1 MSKVAIAD
9 DSAPVEL
16 EGGQVIINKQASKK
30 HWRELSKINQSA
42 GGGLPLHEPQFKKGG
57 IVSNDCIDFI
67 RNSKAIINNGY
78 YLNLSE
84 LSSIRDAYGQV
95 PTNLKQTLITYN
107 SGGQKNLKVTNTINA
122 IELRKK
128 LQSLLGIDSS
138 QAYIV
143 LNYYIDNARR
153 FDTLDILDEIK
164 HTQIAIIDRD
174 KIVCSNMKYKN
185 NNKISR
191 SQKQY
196 NKDVDAYKYFIVDL
210 KNKKAISGWEY
221 KQDAVDALS
230 DYDGDTNFKVVAQVT
245 LNKMGI
251 ENPKERFKKMSNG
264 GNAGFDLPFGVEV
277 NFETEG
283 DYELEID
290 DFEDKLMILYQYI
303 DFKDVYGES
312 DSYNTNLK
320 FYGEYELLAIIKGS
334 YNEKRD
340 SYDCLLII
348 DGESSNINFH
358 PYNTLGGLD
367 IGEFENQIKTSVQKL
382 SNYSAVVS
390 IEGYEVDGENY
401 ISEETAKVGIKNLK
415 EKTEFNLV
423 KGKRFGQ
430 GKRVEQDKVIEKF
443 ARGGSV
449 VDLEKE
455 IDALYSKSNFI
466 NTDFNWKLKLL
477 EMLQDQSIEA
487 YNIYQK
493 LTKKQKDDVLQE
505 LFEVDNDMGSDGD
518 GDIET
523 SKENLQILLEDAK
536 NGKKYDKGGYRDNDG
551 EVLKWRIDENGFK
564 PSYIID
570 KEKEP
575 DYFEK
580 YGEDKKSAW
589 GVIYGYNII
598 DDKLGKYSVTWFLT
612 DKQQLINRFPE
623 LIEYANNITGEE
635 TIGDLLAVSD
645 TQVIFVNKLKDAKTI
660 ANDIFSKKLYALN
673 EEDIIKKYSKVKLER
688 LERYAKGGAI
698 TTADL
703 NRMIEQYN
711 SEGRSFELRG
721 AYGNYELWS
730 KGNRLEVG
738 SRKDIYNALVKY
750 RFNDKYEQGGST
762 DCECYHYEIGGL

>member
-30 HWRELSKINQSA
+30 HWRDLSKINQSA

-174 KIVCSNMKYKN
+174 KIVCNNMKHKN

-320 FYGEYELLAIIKGS
+320 FYGEYELLASIKGS

-430 GKRVEQDKVIEKF
+430 GKRVEQDKVIEK
-443 ARGGSV
+443 
-449 VDLEKE
+449 
-455 IDALYSKSNFI
+455 
-466 NTDFNWKLKLL
+466 
-477 EMLQDQSIEA
+477 
-487 YNIYQK
+487 
-493 LTKKQKDDVLQE
+493 
-505 LFEVDNDMGSDGD
+505 
-518 GDIET
+518 
-523 SKENLQILLEDAK
+523 
-536 NGKKYDKGGYRDNDG
+536 
-551 EVLKWRIDENGFK
+551 
-564 PSYIID
+564 
-570 KEKEP
+570 
-575 DYFEK
+575 
-580 YGEDKKSAW
+580 
-589 GVIYGYNII
+589 
-598 DDKLGKYSVTWFLT
+598 
-612 DKQQLINRFPE
+612 
-623 LIEYANNITGEE
+623 
-635 TIGDLLAVSD
+635 
-645 TQVIFVNKLKDAKTI
+645 
-660 ANDIFSKKLYALN
+660 
-673 EEDIIKKYSKVKLER
+673 
-688 LERYAKGGAI
+688 YAKGGAI
-698 TTADL
+698 TTVDL
-703 NRMIEQYN
+703 NRIIEQYN

-750 RFNDKYEQGGST
+750 RFNEKYEQGGSIGFIPMDLEEKLALLSKWGGTNIRGVLGLLNAMIDTGVVDEDLVIKPTKNTRFQREKAIEKKIQEIWEKIQPRYNQELKGNMYYSTLKELIGRNFIYKDILQRFKPFRKYQKFEQGGST

>member
-174 KIVCSNMKYKN
+174 KIVCSNMKYKKGGEIQEMTRVEIE
-185 NNKISR
+185 NKIDGLKLRLAKEKKRISTYETTER
-191 SQKQY
+191 GKY
-196 NKDVDAYKYFIVDL
+196 NKLWKEKIIPMQNELD
-210 KNKKAISGWEY
+210 N
-221 KQDAVDALS
+221 LS
-230 DYDGDTNFKVVAQVT
+230 DLYGKS
-245 LNKMGI
+245 KY
-251 ENPKERFKKMSNG
+251 SNG
-264 GNAGFDLPFGVEV
+264 
-277 NFETEG
+277 
-283 DYELEID
+283 
-290 DFEDKLMILYQYI
+290 
-303 DFKDVYGES
+303 
-312 DSYNTNLK
+312 
-320 FYGEYELLAIIKGS
+320 
-334 YNEKRD
+334 
-340 SYDCLLII
+340 
-348 DGESSNINFH
+348 
-358 PYNTLGGLD
+358 
-367 IGEFENQIKTSVQKL
+367 
-382 SNYSAVVS
+382 
-390 IEGYEVDGENY
+390 
-401 ISEETAKVGIKNLK
+401 
-415 EKTEFNLV
+415 
-423 KGKRFGQ
+423 
-430 GKRVEQDKVIEKF
+430 
-443 ARGGSV
+443 
-449 VDLEKE
+449 
-455 IDALYSKSNFI
+455 
-466 NTDFNWKLKLL
+466 
-477 EMLQDQSIEA
+477 
-487 YNIYQK
+487 
-493 LTKKQKDDVLQE
+493 
-505 LFEVDNDMGSDGD
+505 
-518 GDIET
+518 
-523 SKENLQILLEDAK
+523 
-536 NGKKYDKGGYRDNDG
+536 G

-623 LIEYANNITGEE
+623 LIEYTNNITGEE

-750 RFNDKYEQGGST
+750 RFNEKYEQGGSIGFIPMDLEEKLALLSKWGGTNIRGVLGLLNAMIDTGVVDEDLVIKPTKNTLFQREKAIEKKIQEIWEKIQPRYNQELKGNMYYSTIKELIGRNFIYKDILKRFKPFRKYQKFEQGGST

>member
-174 KIVCSNMKYKN
+174 KIVCSNMKY
-185 NNKISR
+185 
-191 SQKQY
+191 
-196 NKDVDAYKYFIVDL
+196 
-210 KNKKAISGWEY
+210 
-221 KQDAVDALS
+221 
-230 DYDGDTNFKVVAQVT
+230 
-245 LNKMGI
+245 
-251 ENPKERFKKMSNG
+251 
-264 GNAGFDLPFGVEV
+264 
-277 NFETEG
+277 
-283 DYELEID
+283 
-290 DFEDKLMILYQYI
+290 
-303 DFKDVYGES
+303 
-312 DSYNTNLK
+312 
-320 FYGEYELLAIIKGS
+320 
-334 YNEKRD
+334 
-340 SYDCLLII
+340 
-348 DGESSNINFH
+348 
-358 PYNTLGGLD
+358 
-367 IGEFENQIKTSVQKL
+367 
-382 SNYSAVVS
+382 
-390 IEGYEVDGENY
+390 
-401 ISEETAKVGIKNLK
+401 
-415 EKTEFNLV
+415 
-423 KGKRFGQ
+423 
-430 GKRVEQDKVIEKF
+430 
-443 ARGGSV
+443 
-449 VDLEKE
+449 
-455 IDALYSKSNFI
+455 
-466 NTDFNWKLKLL
+466 
-477 EMLQDQSIEA
+477 
-487 YNIYQK
+487 
-493 LTKKQKDDVLQE
+493 
-505 LFEVDNDMGSDGD
+505 
-518 GDIET
+518 
-523 SKENLQILLEDAK
+523 
-536 NGKKYDKGGYRDNDG
+536 
-551 EVLKWRIDENGFK
+551 
-564 PSYIID
+564 
-570 KEKEP
+570 
-575 DYFEK
+575 
-580 YGEDKKSAW
+580 
-589 GVIYGYNII
+589 
-598 DDKLGKYSVTWFLT
+598 
-612 DKQQLINRFPE
+612 
-623 LIEYANNITGEE
+623 
-635 TIGDLLAVSD
+635 
-645 TQVIFVNKLKDAKTI
+645 
-660 ANDIFSKKLYALN
+660 
-673 EEDIIKKYSKVKLER
+673 
-688 LERYAKGGAI
+688 AKGGAI

-738 SRKDIYNALVKY
+738 SKKDIYNALVKY